1 MNILIKN
8 ATVVF
13 GDGVRTSNVLI
24 KNGKIAEIDYKGKTA
39 DNTEIIEA
47 DGLYLLAG
55 FIDLHVHGGG
65 GADFMDATTD
75 AFETAVKAHLKHGTT
90 LLYPTAVAA
99 SYDDLC
105 DFLNAYNKFKEKSD
119 YSALTDGVHLEG
131 PYFFGATQLSRG
143 AQKADVLRLPDM
155 NEVERLLAV
164 ANGSIVRWDASP
176 ELPGAYEFANKM
188 RDNGII
194 CGVAHTDATAP
205 ETLKGF
211 ENGFNHVTHF
221 YNATSLHRKREQ
233 TVYAGV
239 VEATYLADDVTVE
252 LIGDGCHIPKETFML
267 TLKIKGKDKLSVITD
282 GMRIAGTNMQSGKLG
297 SLKNGSEVIVDCDV
311 AKLAD
316 KVSFAGSIATMDR
329 CFRVLCNDFGLDLPT
344 ASYLLSF
351 APAKRMGIDYKKGSI
366 SINKDADLVL
376 LDENFTVKQVLV
388 GGKILEKN
396 NL

>member
-1 MNILIKN
+1 MKTLIKN
-8 ATVVF
+8 AAVVF
-13 GDGVRTSNVLI
+13 CDGVRVSDILI
-24 KNGKIAEIDYKGKTA
+24 ENGKIADTDYKGEI
-39 DNTEIIEA
+39 TENMEILNA
-47 DGLYLLAG
+47 DGHYLLAG
-55 FIDLHVHGGG
+55 FVDLHVHGGG
-65 GADFMDATTD
+65 GADFMDATVD

-99 SYDDLC
+99 SFDDLC
-105 DFLNAYNKFKEKSD
+105 DFLNAYNQFKSTSE
-119 YSALTDGVHLEG
+119 YAALTDGVHLEG

-155 NEVERLLAV
+155 WEGENLLKV

-176 ELPGAYEFANKM
+176 ELEGAYEFANKM
-188 RDNGII
+188 RDNGIV
-194 CGVAHTDATAP
+194 CAVAHTDATAP

-239 VEATYLADDVTVE
+239 VEATYLDDNVTVE

-282 GMRIAGTNMQSGKLG
+282 GMRIAGTDMQSGKLG
-297 SLKNGSEVIVDCDV
+297 SLKNGSEVIVDSGV

-329 CFRVLCNDFGLDLPT
+329 CLRVLCNDFGIDLPT
-344 ASYLLSF
+344 ASVMLSLT
-351 APAKRMGIDYKKGSI
+351 PAKRMGADNQKGSI
-366 SINKDADLVL
+366 TVGKDADLIL
-376 LDENFTVKQVLV
+376 LDKDLNVKQVMV
-388 GGKILEKN
+388 GGKIFGEN
-396 NL
+396 

>member
-1 MNILIKN
+1 MNTLIKN
-8 ATVVF
+8 AAVVF
-13 GDGVRTSNVLI
+13 CDGVRVSDILI
-24 KNGKIAEIDYKGKTA
+24 KNGKIADIDYKGEIT
-39 DNTEIIEA
+39 DNMEVIDA
-47 DGLYLLAG
+47 DGDYLLAG
-55 FIDLHVHGGG
+55 FVDLHVHGGG
-65 GADFMDATTD
+65 GADFMDATVD

-99 SYDDLC
+99 SFEDLC
-105 DFLNAYNKFKEKSD
+105 DFLNAYNDFKANSD
-119 YSALTDGVHLEG
+119 YADLTDGAHLEG

-155 NEVERLLAV
+155 AEVERLLAV
-164 ANGSIVRWDASP
+164 SKGSIARWDASP

-188 RDNGII
+188 RECGIV
-194 CGVAHTDATAP
+194 CAVAHTDATAP

-239 VEATYLADDVTVE
+239 VEATYLDDNVTVE

-267 TLKIKGKDKLSVITD
+267 TLKIKGRDKLSVITD
-282 GMRIAGTNMQSGKLG
+282 GMRIAGTDMQSGKLG
-297 SLKNGSEVIVDCDV
+297 SLKNGSEVIVDSGV

-329 CFRVLCNDFGLDLPT
+329 CLRVLCNDFGIDLPT
-344 ASYLLSF
+344 ASVMLSLT
-351 APAKRMGIDYKKGSI
+351 PAKRMGADNKKGSI
-366 SINKDADLVL
+366 AVGKDADLVL
-376 LDENFTVKQVLV
+376 VDKNLNVKQVMA
-388 GGKILEKN
+388 GGKIFEGN
-396 NL
+396 

>member
-1 MNILIKN
+1 MKTLIKN

-13 GDGVRTSNVLI
+13 CDGVRTANVLLI
-24 KNGKIAEIDYKGKTA
+24 NGKIADVDYKGEITA
-39 DNTEIIEA
+39 DMEVINA
-47 DGLYLLAG
+47 YGSYLLAG
-55 FIDLHVHGGG
+55 FVDLHVHGGG
-65 GADFMDATTD
+65 GADFMDATVD

-90 LLYPTAVAA
+90 LLFPTAVAA
-99 SYDDLC
+99 SFEDLC
-105 DFLNAYNKFKEKSD
+105 DFLNTYNEFKDTSEYAS
-119 YSALTDGVHLEG
+119 LTDGVHLEG
-131 PYFFGATQLSRG
+131 PYFYGATQLSRG
-143 AQKADVLRLPDM
+143 AQKGDVLRLPDM
-155 NEVERLLAV
+155 DEVEKLLKV

-188 RDNGII
+188 REYGIV
-194 CGVAHTDATAP
+194 CAVAHTDATAP
-205 ETLKGF
+205 QTLKGF

-239 VEATYLADDVTVE
+239 VEATYLDDNVTVE

-297 SLKNGSEVIVDCDV
+297 SNKNGSEVIVDSGV

-329 CFRVLCNDFGLDLPT
+329 CLRVLCNDFGIDLPT
-344 ASYLLSF
+344 ASVMLSLT
-351 APAKRMGIDYKKGSI
+351 PAKRMGVDDKKGSI
-366 SINKDADLVL
+366 EVGKDADLVL
-376 LDENFTVKQVLV
+376 IDKDLNVKQVMV
-388 GGKILEKN
+388 GGKIFGEN
-396 NL
+396 